1 MSAPPHLNAPLALTH
16 FTTPLAQT
24 PFHPRTEAANRLQ
37 GWAPWA
43 GYMTATC
50 FGDSTMEHTAIRNAA
65 TLYDIS
71 PMVKYRITGPDAVV
85 YLNRLT
91 LRDVG
96 RLAVG
101 QVHYTAWCDDLGK
114 VMDDGTVFR
123 LGPDDFRLCC
133 QERHLPWLL
142 DSAWGLEVRL
152 RDETE
157 DLAALALQGPV
168 SATVLAQ
175 AGFDIQALKPFRLAA
190 FPFLTGEVM
199 ISRTGFTGDLGY
211 ELWISPDLALPLW
224 DHLMQAGGLYGLI
237 PVGSEAVMLA
247 RLEAGFI
254 TTGMDFVP
262 VQHAVRED
270 RARSPFEIGL
280 DWMIAWDKG
289 HFTGRRALLAE
300 RDGKS
305 SQWALVGLDIP
316 GNISAEGAILYFDK
330 RREAGFITAACWS
343 PTLKRNIAI
352 AQVEARHASCDHLW
366 VEIYA
371 LRELQYQKLMLPV
384 TKTARPFFAPERRR
398 ATPPGRF

>member
-1 MSAPPHLNAPLALTH
+1 MTAYPDSHAPLALTH
-16 FTTPLAQT
+16 FKTPLAQT
-24 PFHPRTEAANRLQ
+24 PFHLRTSVENRLQ
-37 GWAPWA
+37 NWAPWA

-71 PMVKYRITGPDAVV
+71 PMIKYRITGADAGAF
-85 YLNRLT
+85 LNRLT

-96 RLAVG
+96 KLTVG
-101 QVHYTAWCDDLGK
+101 QVHYTAWTDDQGK

-142 DSAWGLEVRL
+142 ETAWGLDVAVP
-152 RDETE
+152 DET
-157 DLAALALQGPV
+157 DTLAALALQGPV
-168 SATVLAQ
+168 SATVLLQ
-175 AGFDIQALKPFRLAA
+175 AGFDVSALKPFRLAA
-190 FPFLTGEVM
+190 FPFRTGEVM

-211 ELWISPDLALPLW
+211 ELWISPDQALPLW
-224 DHLMQAGGLYGLI
+224 DHLMQAGALYGLM

-262 VQHAVRED
+262 AQHAVRED
-270 RARSPFEIGL
+270 RARSPFELGL
-280 DWMIAWDKG
+280 DWMIAWEKG
-289 HFTGRRALLAE
+289 HFTGRRALVAE
-300 RDGKS
+300 RDGKTS
-305 SQWALVGLDIP
+305 KWALVGIDIP
-316 GNISAEGAILYFDK
+316 GNVSAEGAILYFDK
-330 RREAGFITAACWS
+330 RREAGFVTAACWS

-352 AQVEARHASCDHLW
+352 AQVEARHADCEHLW

-384 TKTARPFFAPERRR
+384 RKTARPFFAPERRR
-398 ATPPGRF
+398 VTPPGRF